1 MAHCETNL
9 SLGYPVMA
17 VNYWLFK
24 SEPDAFSIDDLFA
37 MPNATDHWDGIRNY
51 QARNLMRD
59 EMKKG
64 DKGFFYHSSCKVPG
78 VVGEVKIV
86 STAYDDLSAQDPS
99 SKYFDPKASAENPRW
114 CMLDVQA
121 TKQYREVIPLTALK
135 ACDELAGMT
144 LLKRGNRLSIMP
156 VTREEWGF
164 IRKMSR

>member
-1 MAHCETNL
+1 
-9 SLGYPVMA
+9 MA

-78 VVGEVKIV
+78 VIGEVRIV
-86 STAYDDLSAQDPS
+86 SAAYDDHTACDPNA
-99 SKYFDPKASAENPRW
+99 KYYDPKSTPENPRW
-114 CMLDVQA
+114 CMVDVQA
-121 TKQYREVIPLTALK
+121 TKQYKEVISLTELK
-135 ACDELAGMT
+135 ATEELSGMA

-156 VTREEWGF
+156 VTREEWTH
-164 IRKMSR
+164 IRKMAR